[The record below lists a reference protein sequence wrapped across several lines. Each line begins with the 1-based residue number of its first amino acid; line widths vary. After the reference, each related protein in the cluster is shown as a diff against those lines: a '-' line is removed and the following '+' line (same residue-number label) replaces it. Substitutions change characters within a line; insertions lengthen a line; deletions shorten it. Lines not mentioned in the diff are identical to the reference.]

1 MEIERTLILLK
12 PDAVQRGFIGD
23 IISRFEHK
31 GLKLIGLRMLWISHK
46 LAENHYGEHAGKDF
60 YNSLVNFIKSGP
72 VVAMIIEG
80 DDAIATVRKMVGS
93 TNPKDAAPG
102 TIRYDF
108 GMHTGRNL
116 IHASDS
122 KKSSEKEISLFFD
135 IDEIIEYDKNEDSWI
150 YEKDE

>member
-1 MEIERTLILLK
+1 METERTLILLK

-31 GLKLIGLRMLWISHK
+31 GLKIAGLRMLWISPK
-46 LAENHYGEHAGKDF
+46 LAENHYGEHAGKGF
-60 YNSLVNFIKSGP
+60 YAGLVKFIKSGP
-72 VVAMIIEG
+72 VVAMIVEG
-80 DDAIATVRKMVGS
+80 DDAIATIRKMVGS
-93 TNPKDAAPG
+93 TNPKEAAPG
-102 TIRYDF
+102 TIRHDF

-135 IDEIIEYDKNEDSWI
+135 IDEIIEYDKNQDSWI
-150 YEKDE
+150 YEK

>member
-31 GLKLIGLRMLWISHK
+31 GLKLAGLRMLWISRK
-46 LAENHYGEHAGKDF
+46 LAENHYGEHAGKGF
-60 YNSLVNFIKSGP
+60 YNGLVNFIKSGP

-93 TNPKDAAPG
+93 TNPKEAAPG

-150 YEKDE
+150 YEKS

>member
-1 MEIERTLILLK
+1 MKTERTLVLLK

-31 GLKLIGLRMLWISHK
+31 GLKLAGLRMLWISHK
-46 LAENHYGEHAGKDF
+46 LAETHYSEHSGKGFYAG
-60 YNSLVNFIKSGP
+60 LVDFIKSGP

-80 DDAIATVRKMVGS
+80 EDAIATIRKMVGS
-93 TNPKDAAPG
+93 TNPKDAVPG
-102 TIRYDF
+102 TIRHDF

-122 KKSSEKEISLFFD
+122 AKSSEKEISLFFD

-150 YEKDE
+150 YEK

>member
-1 MEIERTLILLK
+1 METERTLILLK

-31 GLKLIGLRMLWISHK
+31 GLKLAGLRMLWISPK
-46 LAENHYGEHAGKDF
+46 LAENHYGEHAGKGF
-60 YNSLVNFIKSGP
+60 YAGLVKFIKSGP
-72 VVAMIIEG
+72 VVAMIVEG
-80 DDAIATVRKMVGS
+80 DDAIATIRKMVGS
-93 TNPKDAAPG
+93 TNPKEAAPG